1 MIKLTK
7 ENIDSAIVSK
17 GNNIVNKLQQGYI
30 LTDETLCTFNSLM
43 IFKELFNNKC
53 KMLDAAL
60 ENLYY
65 IADRLIPCDGGD
77 EPTPSDVYYNI
88 FVSSNKSNARYY
100 INNIER
106 SSASYPKG
114 TRNIRVKATCSGYY
128 DKIFDIDELLR
139 DYNINFEFTQDDIRP
154 QDKYSVTVD
163 CNVSGATIEINGQV
177 RSYAVFDA
185 GTRVTVR
192 AYKTGYTTFET
203 TIQSL
208 NDDEVI
214 HAIIHEDTS
223 DNATLT
229 VNTSPS
235 NANVVIY
242 DKTTGLSYNTKQKTF
257 ARGTIVKVTTTL
269 NGYYDDV
276 RDDIL
281 LNDDKTINVQL
292 IRREEQKYTVIV
304 NTIPNEASA
313 VITDLDTGNIYM
325 NSGQFTEGTRLSIVA
340 SAEGYFDKTL
350 NYTVDS
356 ADAVNG
362 VITKT
367 ISLESSKT
375 LTIRIWSD
383 SQYSNALNGATVVL
397 EDIATHQLVSPTQTS
412 PNVFTLSN
420 CKNNTNYYLRVTK
433 TGYTQQNNDTIT
445 ISGNTTIDIYMKANS
460 YNLRVTAVD
469 TDNYNTPIQNATIL
483 INNTPVSYSNGIS
496 EPVQIQ
502 AGTEVVISVSA
513 SGYQNV
519 PAARITMPFSDYT
532 YQFNLSQNIAVV
544 NVTVLDYS
552 DNTDITQNS
561 IIKINGNTGNNQSVS
576 PGNISI
582 EVTCNSGNGYLK
594 FTGTRTVVVGQN
606 NITISL
612 RPYMIVVYN
621 GYVQGTQTPVY
632 MTFEEREQHDNIIT
646 RLSDNSIQ
654 FKVPYGQ
661 DIGGDF
667 IAEHYVTQT
676 IENRNITDDDNI
688 NLYFEQYDVKI
699 TFVRQTPNITI
710 YQDSQ
715 SNIISADYVYVRKG
729 TSHSFTA
736 SKQNY
741 ISKIVSK
748 VFNSDET
755 INFKLFAPIY
765 IHLQDSNNNPVSGA
779 TINLYPYS
787 QSQTDV
793 YRDEGGSEVSTGV
806 YYVEW
811 YDDTY
816 NISISKSSY
825 ITLTDSFVVQGET
838 HKYYTLADDNV
849 TLTILVKNKKTNQ
862 YINNATIY
870 VDNVRLQNTNSIVTS
885 KGEHG
890 IVVEKSGFGTVGTS
904 VTLTESQTVTVEISD
919 TFGVK
924 ITGKKSDVQGNAAYQ
939 GVTVTYRIGS
949 SAVENPVTNDPQNPT
964 YYQIPFNTPIYVTAS
979 ATGYQTKTLTFQF
992 TEDVQYANLEVVI
1005 SAEYTLTINVLDA
1018 DTQEPINNAV
1028 VTFNIE

>member
-43 IFKELFNNKC
+43 IFKELFDNKC

-100 INNIER
+100 INNVER

-114 TRNIRVKATCSGYY
+114 TRNIQVKATCSGYY
-128 DKIFDIDELLR
+128 DKTFVINELLR

-208 NDDEVI
+208 NNDEVI
-214 HAIIHEDTS
+214 HAIIQEDTS
-223 DNATLT
+223 ANVTLT

-257 ARGTIVKVTTTL
+257 TRGTIVKIVTTL
-269 NGYYDDV
+269 EGYNDDV
-276 RDDIL
+276 RDNIV
-281 LNDDKTINVQL
+281 LNSDKTINIQLVQQ
-292 IRREEQKYTVIV
+292 EEEKYTVVV

-313 VITDLDTGNIYM
+313 VITDLDTGNVYM

-350 NYTVDS
+350 NYTVNS

-383 SQYSNALNGATVVL
+383 SQYNNALSGATVVL
-397 EDIATHQLVSPTQTS
+397 EDIATHQLISPVQTS

-420 CKNNTNYYLRVTK
+420 CKNNTNYQLRVTK
-433 TGYTQQNNDTIT
+433 TGYTQQNNNTIT
-445 ISGNTTIDIYMKANS
+445 ISGDTTVDIYMKANS

-469 TDNYNTPIQNATIL
+469 TDNYNTPIQNATVL
-483 INNTPVSYSNGIS
+483 INDVPVNYSNGIS
-496 EPVQIQ
+496 DAVQIQ
-502 AGTEVVISVSA
+502 AGTEVVINVSA
-513 SGYQNV
+513 TGYQNV
-519 PAARITMPFSDYT
+519 QAARITMPFNDYT

-561 IIKINGNTGNNQSVS
+561 VIKINGNTGNNQSVS

-594 FTGTRTVVVGQN
+594 FTGTRTVVVGQK
-606 NITISL
+606 NISISL
-612 RPYMIVVYN
+612 KPYMVVIYN
-621 GYVQGTQTPVY
+621 GYIQGSQTPVY
-632 MTFEEREQHDNIIT
+632 MTFVEREQNDNIVT
-646 RLSDNSIQ
+646 RLGDNSIQ
-654 FKVPYGQ
+654 FKVPYGE
-661 DIGGDF
+661 DISGDF
-667 IAEHYVTQT
+667 TVEHYVTQT

-688 NLYFEQYDVKI
+688 NLYFAQSDVKI

-710 YQDSQ
+710 YQDGQ
-715 SNIISADYVYVRKG
+715 SNIVSANYVYVRKG

-741 ISKIVSK
+741 ISKTVSK

-765 IHLQDSNNNPVSGA
+765 IHLQDSNNNPISGA

-793 YRDEGGSEVSTGV
+793 YRDEGGQEVSAGT

-825 ITLTDSFVVQGET
+825 VTLTDNFVVQGQI
-838 HKYYTLADDNV
+838 HKYYTLQDDNI
-849 TLTILVKNKKTNQ
+849 TLTVLVKNKKTSQ
-862 YINNATIY
+862 TITGSTIY
-870 VDNVRLQNTNSIVTS
+870 VDNVRLQNTNSVVTS
-885 KGEHG
+885 KGEHT
-890 IVVEKSGFGTVGTS
+890 ILVEKTGFGTVNTS
-904 VTLTESQTVTVEISD
+904 VTLTQSETVTIELSD
-919 TFGVK
+919 TLGAL
-924 ITGKKSDVQGNAAYQ
+924 ITGKKSDVQGDSAYQ

-949 SAVENPVTNDPQNPT
+949 SSVENPVANDPNNPVD
-964 YYQIPFNTPIYVTAS
+964 YELPYNTPIYVTAS
-979 ATGYQTKTLTFQF
+979 ATGYQTKTVT
-992 TEDVQYANLEVVI
+992 VQYSEDAVYAQIEVII

>member
-43 IFKELFNNKC
+43 IFKELFDNKC

-100 INNIER
+100 INNVER

-114 TRNIRVKATCSGYY
+114 TRNIQVKATCSGYY
-128 DKIFDIDELLR
+128 DKTFNIDELLR

-192 AYKTGYTTFET
+192 AYKTGYTTFER

-208 NDDEVI
+208 NGDEVI
-214 HAIIHEDTS
+214 HAIIQEDTS
-223 DNATLT
+223 ANVTLT

-257 ARGTIVKVTTTL
+257 ARGTIVKIVTTL
-269 NGYYDDV
+269 EGYNDDV
-276 RDDIL
+276 RDNIV
-281 LNDDKTINVQL
+281 LNSDKTINIQLVQQ
-292 IRREEQKYTVIV
+292 EEEKYTVVV

-313 VITDLDTGNIYM
+313 VITDLDTGNVYI

-375 LTIRIWSD
+375 LTIRVWSD
-383 SQYSNALNGATVVL
+383 SQYNNALSGATVVL
-397 EDIATHQLVSPTQTS
+397 EDIATHQLISPVQTS

-420 CKNNTNYYLRVTK
+420 CKNNTNYYLRVSK

-469 TDNYNTPIQNATIL
+469 TDNYNTPIQNATVL

-502 AGTEVVISVSA
+502 AGTEVIINVSA
-513 SGYQNV
+513 NGYQNV

-561 IIKINGNTGNNQSVS
+561 IIKINGNAGNNQSVS

-582 EVTCNSGNGYLK
+582 EVSCNSGNGYLK
-594 FTGTRTVVVGQN
+594 FTGTRIAVVGQN
-606 NITISL
+606 NISISL
-612 RPYMIVVYN
+612 RPYMVVIYN
-621 GYVQGTQTPVY
+621 GYIQGTQTPLY
-632 MTFEEREQHDNIIT
+632 MTFTKREQNNNIVT
-646 RLSDNSIQ
+646 RLGDNSIQ

-661 DIGGDF
+661 DIYGNF
-667 IAEHYVTQT
+667 VAEHYTTQT
-676 IENRNITDDDNI
+676 VENRNITDDDNI
-688 NLYFEQYDVKI
+688 NLYFEQSDVKI

-710 YQDSQ
+710 YQDNQ
-715 SNIISADYVYVRKG
+715 SNIISADYVYVEKG

-741 ISKIVSK
+741 LSKTVSK

-755 INFKLFAPIY
+755 IVFKLRAPIY
-765 IHLQDSNNNPVSGA
+765 IHVQDNNNEPLSGVVISLYPHTLQDTTN
-779 TINLYPYS
+779 I
-787 QSQTDV
+787 
-793 YRDEGGSEVSTGV
+793 YREVSPGT
-806 YYVEW
+806 YLFNW

-816 NISISKSSY
+816 NITVSKSSY
-825 ITLTDSFVVQGET
+825 VTLTDTFVVQGET

-890 IVVEKSGFGTVGTS
+890 IVVEKSGFGTVGTT

-949 SAVENPVTNDPQNPT
+949 SSVENPVTNDPQNPT

-979 ATGYQTKTLTFQF
+979 ATGYQTKTETYQF
-992 TEDVQYANLEVVI
+992 TEDVQYASLEVVI